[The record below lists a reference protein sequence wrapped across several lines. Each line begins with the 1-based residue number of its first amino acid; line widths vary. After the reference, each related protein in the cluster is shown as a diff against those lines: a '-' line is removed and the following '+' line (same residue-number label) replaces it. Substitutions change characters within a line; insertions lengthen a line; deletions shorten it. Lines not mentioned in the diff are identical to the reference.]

1 MPSTESPID
10 RIVAPAKL
18 AHLVFRTPRYDAMV
32 KWYCTVLGASPV
44 FADAML
50 TFLTYDDEH
59 HRVAFVNLPQ
69 LADLDPQA
77 AGVDHVAFTYRSLA
91 ELLGTYERLKA
102 AGIVPVWCIN
112 HGPTTSMYYGDP
124 DGTRVELQI
133 DNFATEAE
141 LKAWFD
147 SGAFA
152 RNPIGVEYDPDRLV
166 EMHRSGVPVERLVQQ
181 GATNA
186 G

>member
-1 MPSTESPID
+1 MPTRSSTAQK
-10 RIVAPAKL
+10 IVSPAKL
-18 AHLVFRTPRYDAMV
+18 AHFVFRTPRYDAMV
-32 KWYCTVLGASPV
+32 QWYCTVLGAWPV
-44 FADAML
+44 FANAML

-77 AGVDHVAFTYRSLA
+77 AGVDHIAFTYRNLG

-112 HGPTTSMYYGDP
+112 HGPTTSMYYRDP

-133 DNFATEAE
+133 DNFATNEE
-141 LKAWFD
+141 LDAWFRC
-147 SGAFA
+147 GAFA
-152 RNPIGVEYDPDRLV
+152 RNPIGVEYDPDRLL
-166 EMHRSGVPVERLVQQ
+166 EMFRRGTPVERLVQQ

-186 G
+186 A